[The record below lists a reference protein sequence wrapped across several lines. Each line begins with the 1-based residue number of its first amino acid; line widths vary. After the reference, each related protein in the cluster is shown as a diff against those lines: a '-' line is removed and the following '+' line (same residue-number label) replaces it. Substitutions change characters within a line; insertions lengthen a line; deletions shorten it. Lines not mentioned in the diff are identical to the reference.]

1 MNIGIIGTGSIAHAF
16 LDALQHIPSAS
27 CTAILSRRQSTA
39 EPLAQQYGIARIHT
53 VLDELLHD
61 PEVDWIYIASPNSLH
76 FDYALQA
83 LQHGKHVIC
92 EKPFTS
98 TTRELQ
104 ILIRT
109 ARKQQL
115 FLFEAIT
122 NIHLPNYQWIKQNID
137 RLGPIRLIQ
146 CNYSQ
151 YSRKYNE
158 LLSGGLPNVFNPAFS
173 GGALMDINI
182 YNLHLVMNLFGS
194 PRQVSYT
201 ANKHSGG
208 IDTSGVLVLTYD
220 EYIAECVGAKDT
232 HGMNFVLIQGENGY
246 FHIEHGANGCRRI
259 LIHTGEQQMEYNE
272 QTIDNPLYYE
282 LAVFEE
288 IYRSSDYSRCYE
300 LLDHSYAVMQT
311 LEAARRDAGIVFA
324 ADTMDHPLS
333 SF

>member
-1 MNIGIIGTGSIAHAF
+1 MNIGIIGTGSIVEAF
-16 LDALQHIPSAS
+16 LDALQHISSAS
-27 CTAILSRRQSTA
+27 CTAILSRKQATA
-39 EPLAQQYGIARIHT
+39 EPLAQQYGIPRIHT
-53 VLDELLHD
+53 VFGDLLQD
-61 PEVDWIYIASPNSLH
+61 PAVDWIYIASPNSLH

-109 ARKQQL
+109 AREQKL

-151 YSRKYNE
+151 YSRKYDE
-158 LLSGGLPNVFNPAFS
+158 LLRGGMPNVFNPAFS

-182 YNLHLVMNLFGS
+182 YNLHLVMNLFGA
-194 PRQVSYT
+194 PHEVSYT

-220 EYIAECVGAKDT
+220 GFIGECVGAKDT
-232 HGMNFVLIQGENGY
+232 YGMNFVLIQGEKGY

-259 LIHTGEQQMEYNE
+259 LIHTNDQQTEYNE

-282 LAVFEE
+282 LAAFEE
-288 IYRSSDYSRCYE
+288 ISRSGDYARCDE

-311 LEAARRDAGIVFA
+311 LEAARRDAGIVFT
-324 ADTMDHPLS
+324 ADHGDHRLIR
-333 SF
+333 F